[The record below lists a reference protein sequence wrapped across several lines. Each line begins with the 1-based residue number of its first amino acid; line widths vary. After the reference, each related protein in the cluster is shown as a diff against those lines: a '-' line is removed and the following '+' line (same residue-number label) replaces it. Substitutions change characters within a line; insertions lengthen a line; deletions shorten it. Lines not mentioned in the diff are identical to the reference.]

1 MIFSQIIYQIPPYA
15 RDFVPVNFFKI
26 FTLKT
31 ILPAIEKCTVK
42 WGAWK
47 CISRGR
53 RGRSGVSLARHFS
66 QTSKV
71 TYLFGYIFRN
81 RHWQGTF
88 KERLKKLSDN
98 FFFLRNHLNRSEWE
112 ILTAVNID
120 FNQSNYSVCLLSI
133 LSRHNLIMILF
144 IRTIMHHQEK
154 IMGWLFSLLEDKNDA
169 HQVYKCDTKKIKKS
183 NLYFEHWV
191 R

>member
-1 MIFSQIIYQIPPYA
+1 M
-15 RDFVPVNFFKI
+15 
-26 FTLKT
+26 
-31 ILPAIEKCTVK
+31 LPAIEKCAVK

-47 CISRGR
+47 CTSRGR
-53 RGRSGVSLARHFS
+53 RGRSGVSLARLFS
-66 QTSKV
+66 LTSKV

-98 FFFLRNHLNRSEWE
+98 FFFFWGITLIGPNGK

-120 FNQSNYSVCLLSI
+120 FNQSNYSVGLLSI
-133 LSRHNLIMILF
+133 LSRHSLIMILF
-144 IRTIMHHQEK
+144 IRSIIHQLEK
-154 IMGWLFSLLEDKNDA
+154 IRGWLFSLLENKNDA
-169 HQVYKCDTKKIKKS
+169 HQVYKCDTKKSKNQIYILNIECDS
-183 NLYFEHWV
+183 C

>member
-1 MIFSQIIYQIPPYA
+1 M
-15 RDFVPVNFFKI
+15 
-26 FTLKT
+26 
-31 ILPAIEKCTVK
+31 K

-47 CISRGR
+47 CTSRGR

-71 TYLFGYIFRN
+71 TYVFGYIFRN

-98 FFFLRNHLNRSEWE
+98 FFFFFWGITLIGPNGK

-120 FNQSNYSVCLLSI
+120 FNQSNYSVGLLSI
-133 LSRHNLIMILF
+133 LSRHSLIMILF
-144 IRTIMHHQEK
+144 IRSIIHQLEK
-154 IMGWLFSLLEDKNDA
+154 IRGWLFSLLENKNDA

>member
-1 MIFSQIIYQIPPYA
+1 M
-15 RDFVPVNFFKI
+15 
-26 FTLKT
+26 
-31 ILPAIEKCTVK
+31 LPAIEKCAVK

-47 CISRGR
+47 CTSRGR

-81 RHWQGTF
+81 RHWQGKL

-120 FNQSNYSVCLLSI
+120 FNQSNYSVGLLSI
-133 LSRHNLIMILF
+133 LSRHSLIMILF
-144 IRTIMHHQEK
+144 IRSIIHQLEK
-154 IMGWLFSLLEDKNDA
+154 IRGWLFSLLENKNDA